1 MTKHVH
7 SFAERH
13 PQLRDRIVKLA
24 DRSSTFNDL
33 CSRFGS
39 LWDSLNELENEPV
52 DTESVR
58 REVKHLETEMLSMFH
73 DQMRV

>member
-13 PQLRDRIVKLA
+13 PQMREKIFSLA
-24 DRSSTFNDL
+24 DNSTAFNDL
-33 CSRFGS
+33 CSRFGR

-52 DTESVR
+52 DTERVR
-58 REVKHLETEMLSMFH
+58 KEVKHLESEMLTMFH
-73 DQMRV
+73 DQMRI

>member
-1 MTKHVH
+1 MSKHVH

-13 PQLRDRIVKLA
+13 PSMRDNILKLA
-24 DRSSTFNDL
+24 DRSSSFSDVCT
-33 CSRFGS
+33 RFGH

-52 DTESVR
+52 DTER
-58 REVKHLETEMLSMFH
+58 LKREVKNLETEMLAMVH

>member
-1 MTKHVH
+1 MSSPVH

-13 PQLRDRIVKLA
+13 PDYKEAIKEMAEKNSAFGGV
-24 DRSSTFNDL
+24 
-33 CSRFGS
+33 CERFGR

-52 DTESVR
+52 DTERLR
-58 REVKHLETEMLSMFH
+58 REVGHLEREMLAMVH

>member
-13 PQLRDRIVKLA
+13 PQMREKILDLS
-24 DRSSTFNDL
+24 DRSSAFNDL
-33 CSRFGS
+33 CARFGS

-52 DTESVR
+52 DTEQVR
-58 REVKHLETEMLSMFH
+58 KHVKHLESEMLSMFH